1 MNPESILAEF
11 GQQQVLG
18 FFLVLARV
26 SPLFVL
32 APLFSSKLLP
42 ARARGIVAVALALG
56 IAPIAMDA
64 GDEAARI
71 PTEILALG
79 GLILKEMLV
88 GLGFA
93 FALAALFAA
102 VQVAGS
108 LLDTLI
114 GFSFGALVDPITG
127 TSGGVLNQL
136 YALIG
141 VMIFIAISGDAW
153 VIQGLARSY
162 EAIPL
167 AESPAIGTLVEGAQ
181 VAYSGIFAAAIEI
194 CAPVLIAVVLMRR
207 RVRPRLARRPAAQR
221 LRGRLPGQG
230 DRRPRAGRRLA
241 AVRGRLARRR
251 AADLGLLR
259 PPDPEGGRLAMAEN
273 KTEKA
278 TPKKRQ
284 EARAKGQVARSQDVN
299 GAVVLMAARDRA
311 VGLRPER

>member
-11 GQQQVLG
+11 GQQQTLG
-18 FFLVLARV
+18 FMLVLARI

-42 ARARGIVAVALALG
+42 ARARGIVAVGLALG
-56 IAPIAMDA
+56 IAPIAMNA

-79 GLILKEMLV
+79 GLIVKEMLV
-88 GLGFA
+88 GFGFS
-93 FALAALFAA
+93 FALGALFAA

-114 GFSFGALVDPITG
+114 GFSFGALVDPVTG
-127 TSGGVLNQL
+127 TNGGVLNQL

-141 VMIFIAISGDAW
+141 VMIFVVINGDAW

-167 AESPAIGTLVEGAQ
+167 ADSPAIGTLVEGAQ

-194 CAPVLIAVVLMRR
+194 CAPVLIAVVLCDVAFGLVS
-207 RVRPRLARRPAAQR
+207 RVVPQLN
-221 LRGRLPGQG
+221 
-230 DRRPRAGRRLA
+230 
-241 AVRGRLARRR
+241 VF
-251 AADLGLLR
+251 
-259 PPDPEGGRLAMAEN
+259 
-273 KTEKA
+273 
-278 TPKKRQ
+278 
-284 EARAKGQVARSQDVN
+284 
-299 GAVVLMAARDRA
+299 A
-311 VGLRPER
+311 VGFPAKVTVGLVLVGASMPFVAGWLGDELQSSVASALQTLRVAG